1 MVEQPDSR
9 TPVFVVEPVNGG
21 RKRTL
26 HRNLLLPVE
35 SVREDS
41 PEVKPDEKAIQKAPL
56 STRKIRAHTPSS
68 ATPKPVLHEVEAK
81 STLSLMEDEGE
92 SDLDDQEF
100 DVVVT
105 EPRAQ
110 IGTSRPCSPLCDPD
124 SERPDG
130 VGSPTLDVCSPD
142 TLPPET
148 SSRHTSPS
156 PPTPPVPAPRRSA
169 RAKQPPSWHATGEF
183 AMSSI
188 DKLAELKKSI
198 RHFRRGQVYC
208 DKCDRFSHRKY
219 LVSTMYI
226 LRVDCLVGD
235 DLPQVGGVCRKGILL
250 RIISASCCR

>member
-1 MVEQPDSR
+1 MRGATLKVGDKVLVRNCSFDGPHKLHDKWSADIYVVVEQPDSR

-41 PEVKPDEKAIQKAPL
+41 PEVKPDEEAVQKAPL

-68 ATPKPVLHEVEAK
+68 ATPKPVLHEDEAK

-124 SERPDG
+124 SERHDG

-148 SSRHTSPS
+148 SSRHTSPP

-183 AMSSI
+183 AMSSM
-188 DKLAELKKSI
+188 DKLAELKSLLAI
-198 RHFRRGQVYC
+198 SGV
-208 DKCDRFSHRKY
+208 DKCIVTNAI
-219 LVSTMYI
+219 VSLI
-226 LRVDCLVGD
+226 VN
-235 DLPQVGGVCRKGILL
+235 I
-250 RIISASCCR
+250 